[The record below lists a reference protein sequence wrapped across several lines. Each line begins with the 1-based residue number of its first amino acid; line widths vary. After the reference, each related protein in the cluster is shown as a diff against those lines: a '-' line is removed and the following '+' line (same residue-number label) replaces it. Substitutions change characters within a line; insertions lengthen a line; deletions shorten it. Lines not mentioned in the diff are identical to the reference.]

1 MHPIRNQLQVLIAE
15 PQAAMADALTAL
27 VESVGNAEVMGCAR
41 TEEEALAAGLKAV
54 PDVALI
60 DLSLSPTAR

>member
-27 VESVGNAEVMGCAR
+27 VESVGNSRGH
-41 TEEEALAAGLKAV
+41 GLRSDRGRGSGGRV
-54 PDVALI
+54 EGRP
-60 DLSLSPTAR
+60 